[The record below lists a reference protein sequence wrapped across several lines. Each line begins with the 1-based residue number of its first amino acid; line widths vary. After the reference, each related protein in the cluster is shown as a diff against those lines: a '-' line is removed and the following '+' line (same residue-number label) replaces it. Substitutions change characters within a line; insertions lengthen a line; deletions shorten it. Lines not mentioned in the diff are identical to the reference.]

1 VPSSDSP
8 QLLVLGHVTR
18 DELPGGQV
26 RLGGAAAY
34 GALAAARLGVST
46 ALCTVAAPDDPVL
59 AELRATRQLQLH
71 VVPAEA
77 TTTFALA
84 YEAGAR
90 QLVLRRRARPLTP
103 ADVPA
108 EFRAAAVVYVGP
120 VAAECDRA
128 LIDSLAG
135 RFLGVGL
142 QGWLRRRDADGR
154 IHPALSPG
162 VIDPPAV
169 GCAIVSVEDHPDV
182 EAVAVRFAA
191 KGAVAAI
198 TRGAR
203 GATLLTAGDRLE
215 IPAAP
220 AREVDPTGAGDVFGV
235 VLTWRLAAGASPE
248 TAATEAAAA
257 AARVVEGPG
266 LGRL

>member
-1 VPSSDSP
+1 M
-8 QLLVLGHVTR
+8 TR

-34 GALAAARLGVST
+34 GALAAARLGVPT
-46 ALCTVAAPDDPVL
+46 ALCTAAAPDDPVL
-59 AELRATRQLQLH
+59 AELRAMPRLQLH

-77 TTTFALA
+77 TTTFGVA
-84 YEAGAR
+84 YGGTAR

-103 ADVPA
+103 ADVP
-108 EFRAAAVVYVGP
+108 EGFRVAPVAYVGP
-120 VAAECDRA
+120 VAAECDRG
-128 LIDSLAG
+128 LVDSLAG
-135 RFLGVGL
+135 RFVGAGL
-142 QGWLRRRDADGR
+142 QGWLRRWEADGR
-154 IHPALSPG
+154 VGPALSPE
-162 VIDPPAV
+162 VSDPPAL

-182 EAVAVRFAA
+182 EAVAARFAA
-191 KGAVAAI
+191 KGAVTAI

-203 GATLLTAGDRLE
+203 GATLLAAGDRFE

-235 VLTWRLAAGASPE
+235 MLTWRLAGGASLA
-248 TAATEAAAA
+248 TAAADAAAA